1 MYSTLIETGEKIENM
16 TDQRSIRR
24 RTFLRAAGG
33 IAIAGASVLAGCTS
47 GGSEGSGPK
56 DIESWLSET
65 DNFDSVKDETDTKS
79 VTVEVGPKGNEN
91 TFAPAAIKIS
101 RGTTVVWKWIGT
113 GSHNVVARDEAF
125 NSGSP
130 ESSGTFKHT
139 FEKSGTYYYYCDPH
153 KALGM
158 KGAVEVTDSGG
169 SE

>member
-1 MYSTLIETGEKIENM
+1 MYITRIEETEKTETM
-16 TDQRSIRR
+16 TDNQSIHR

-33 IAIAGASVLAGCTS
+33 ITIASVLAGCT
-47 GGSEGSGPK
+47 GGSSGDSEPK

-65 DNFDSVKDETDTKS
+65 DNFDSVKDKTGTKS
-79 VTVEVGPKGNEN
+79 VTVEVGPKGSEN
-91 TFAPAAIKIS
+91 TFEPAAIKIS

-113 GSHNVVARDEAF
+113 GSHNVVATDEVF

-130 ESSGTFKHT
+130 ETSGSFEHT